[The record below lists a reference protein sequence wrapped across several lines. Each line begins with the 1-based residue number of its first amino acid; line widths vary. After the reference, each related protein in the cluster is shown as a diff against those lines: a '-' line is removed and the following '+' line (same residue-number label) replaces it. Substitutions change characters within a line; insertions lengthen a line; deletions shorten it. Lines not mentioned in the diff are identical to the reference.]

1 MLVQSNHSDVGSD
14 SDVALNWMLHQAKAA
29 GVNVRVGKKIGS
41 TCQKKNTI
49 NDIMNK
55 ASAPTSPANYA
66 EILKAIKDDL
76 PKLSQGE
83 YKVIK
88 L

>member
-1 MLVQSNHSDVGSD
+1 M
-14 SDVALNWMLHQAKAA
+14 
-29 GVNVRVGKKIGS
+29 IS
-41 TCQKKNTI
+41 TYTVLDTRSVIWSETTTIIVVLMPLLQQTSQKKNTI

>member
-1 MLVQSNHSDVGSD
+1 MVGND
-14 SDVALNWMLHQAKAA
+14 DNYRRPNDPATANKPE
-29 GVNVRVGKKIGS
+29 
-41 TCQKKNTI
+41 KNTI

-55 ASAPTSPANYA
+55 ASAPTSPTNYA
-66 EILKAIKDDL
+66 KILEAIKEDL
-76 PKLSQGE
+76 PKLSHGE